1 MNNGSSVSKE
11 QLDLAVIDTQDE
23 LYRAGFWNEGCRL
36 LKTEVYWCRISI
48 HDAHDAGGFFHHDHP
63 NTFGRFL
70 GFAVGHIYIP
80 QWVLWQGPWGQQR
93 GSLRDVV
100 RHEYG
105 HALAHYY
112 PSLIQQGPRFRD
124 VFGGDYWSED
134 EFEYDPEFFVSE
146 YAATMPMEDYAETFM
161 IYLRSGGKLPE
172 RFATPSIKKKWKFI
186 RDLGRVVS
194 SGGCSW

>member
-1 MNNGSSVSKE
+1 MKNGSSVSKE
-11 QLDLAVIDTQDE
+11 QLDLAVINTQDE
-23 LYRAGFWNEGCRL
+23 LYHAGFWNEGSRL
-36 LKTEVYWCRISI
+36 LQTEIFWCKFPQITNPE
-48 HDAHDAGGFFHHDHP
+48 ALGFFTHGTNAFDSLI
-63 NTFGRFL
+63 G
-70 GFAVGHIYIP
+70 VESGHIYIP
-80 QWVLWQGPWGQQR
+80 KWVLFHGPWQNR

-105 HALAHYY
+105 HAVAHWY
-112 PSLIQQGPRFRD
+112 PKLIQQGPRFRD

-146 YAATMPMEDYAETFM
+146 YAATKPMDDYAETFM
-161 IYLRSGGKLPE
+161 IYLRSSGKLPE

-194 SGGCSW
+194 AGGCSW